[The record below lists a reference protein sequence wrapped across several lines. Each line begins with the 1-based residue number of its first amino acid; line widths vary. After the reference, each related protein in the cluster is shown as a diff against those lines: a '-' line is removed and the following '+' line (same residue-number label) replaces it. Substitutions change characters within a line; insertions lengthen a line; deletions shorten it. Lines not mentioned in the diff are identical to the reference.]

1 MDGFQV
7 IIAILFLIGAGILMI
22 GKPEVFWKIEH
33 FLTVR
38 EGKPSDLYLASV
50 RVSGVAC
57 ILFSLFFTVKLFIS

>member
-7 IIAILFLIGAGILMI
+7 IIAIVFLFAVGILMI

-38 EGKPSDLYLASV
+38 EGKPSELYLAIV
-50 RVSGVAC
+50 RISGVAC
-57 ILFSLFFTVKLFIS
+57 ILFALFFTVKLFI